1 MQFYSSDD
9 ETDYEPASYIHVIQQ
24 LPLPAAK
31 CTRATQEAANDN
43 ASSNTQ
49 ATVAAH
55 HDQQLCEWFA
65 NQPSSPNFDMH
76 MHHLK
81 DHQPAFFAKIPFT
94 KARLE
99 QLAQDNAARHFA
111 EHYIFNQ
118 ICQPATP
125 TLLEKLYSTW
135 FTYLLTRLN

>member
-9 ETDYEPASYIHVIQQ
+9 ETDYEPASYIYVIQQ
-24 LPLPAAK
+24 LYLPAAK
-31 CTRATQEAANDN
+31 CTGATQEVVNDN

-49 ATVAAH
+49 ATVTAH

-65 NQPSSPNFDMH
+65 IQPSSKNFDMH
-76 MHHLK
+76 MQHLK

-99 QLAQDNAARHFA
+99 QLAQDNAACHFA
-111 EHYIFNQ
+111 EHDIVNQ
-118 ICQPATP
+118 ICQPSTL
-125 TLLEKLYSTW
+125 TLLEKLY
-135 FTYLLTRLN
+135 